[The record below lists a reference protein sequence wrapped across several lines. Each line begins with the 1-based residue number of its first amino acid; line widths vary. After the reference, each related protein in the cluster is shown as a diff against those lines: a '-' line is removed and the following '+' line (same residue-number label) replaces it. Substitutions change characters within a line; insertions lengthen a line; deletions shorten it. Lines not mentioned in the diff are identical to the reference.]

1 MGLNIMFWNCQ
12 GIRPKR
18 KELQLYLT
26 ENSID
31 IIALNETFLNKKYT
45 FKVPGYDTIRKDRST
60 GVKGGVAFLVKHG
73 LVVNKEYRNEDFN
86 IITDNEALAINLELS
101 NNQNLTLATIYCP
114 NGNPSSSLF
123 HTISNLSD
131 NVMFIGDFNSKLESF
146 GCAKKNT
153 SGPML
158 KTIQNKLNLIYL
170 NNDEHT
176 HMDRANGST
185 DILDMAFV
193 SPNLAIHDIQFQIG
207 DDLGSDHL
215 PIEISIDTTPH
226 RNTYTNHT
234 KYKFDQTDREV
245 FESTLE
251 EALGSADFS
260 GPMSTSD
267 LDKYADFIIAAIST
281 AVDKAI
287 PTSKSVRPESTPIS
301 DETRALIKEKRKLR
315 RLYSQKKDPAVK
327 TRINQL
333 QKQVKEDLKL
343 ESLVSWENFC
353 NSISLESDPSKSWRK
368 IKNFL
373 KPKGQRDY
381 PTLHHANK
389 VAKTNADKAQ
399 LFAESVERHFGIES
413 DHFDS
418 NHFHDVNKFVEDNH
432 RHFYAPEDPD
442 DYRFDV
448 GNEHELVA
456 DVDATT
462 LIKLVKFLKRGKA
475 PGPDTIPNEVLR
487 LGTTTSLFHHLA
499 KLFTSS
505 IQLGY
510 IPTAWKIAT
519 LRMLLKPDKLPS
531 LTTSY
536 RPISLISSIMKLFE
550 RVIEQR
556 LRSHLEHIGFINKHQ
571 SGFRRAKSTDDHLF
585 RLSQSIM
592 ESFNKGEH
600 VVAAFLDVEKAF
612 DNVWHNGLRYKIF
625 QLDLPTKMTR
635 WLSDFLVGRLIQ
647 VNVNNFFS
655 NQINPKAGV
664 PQGSVLSPLLF
675 LIYVND
681 LPAPHHNQNS
691 LSQFADDTA
700 QWAFS
705 LSVRIAAKLL
715 QQDLLNL
722 AMWCAKWRIKLNPE
736 KTKVIIFSRS
746 ILARK
751 TELNLKLYG
760 ETLKIY
766 PQVKFLGI
774 TFDSQL
780 NFKKHFEDIL
790 DRCNTRYYRLRLLA
804 NKKWGP
810 SPSTLIQIYKQCV
823 RPIFEYGALSTITTS
838 DNIISKIQRLQNKF
852 IRLALRLPKY
862 ICSKLLHD
870 STGLPYVK
878 DRLLSCAT
886 KSLDRIAQNPLVEES
901 ISRNRLN
908 PAWDRFPTPLSV
920 VRPGQPS
927 A

>member
-18 KELQLYLT
+18 KELELYLT

-60 GVKGGVAFLVKHG
+60 GVRGGVAFLVKHG
-73 LVVNKEYRNEDFN
+73 LAVNKEYRNEDFN
-86 IITDNEALAINLELS
+86 IITENEALAINLELS
-101 NNQNLTLATIYCP
+101 DNQNLTLATIYCP

-123 HTISNLSD
+123 HAIFNLSD
-131 NVMFIGDFNSKLESF
+131 NVMFVEDFNSKLESF

-176 HMDRANGST
+176 HMDRANSST

-215 PIEISIDTTPH
+215 PIEISIDTSPH

-260 GPMSTSD
+260 GLMSTSD
-267 LDKYADFIIAAIST
+267 LDKYADFIITAIST

-287 PTSKSVRPESTPIS
+287 PTSKSVLPESTPIS

-333 QKQVKEDLKL
+333 QKQVREDLKV

-353 NSISLESDPSKSWRK
+353 NSISLESDPKKSWRK

-373 KPKGQRDY
+373 RPKGQRDY
-381 PTLHHANK
+381 PSLRHANK

-399 LFAESVERHFGIES
+399 LFAESVEKHFGIES

-432 RHFYAPEDPD
+432 RYFYPPEDPD

-456 DVDATT
+456 DVDAPA

-556 LRSHLEHIGFINKHQ
+556 LRFHLEHIGFINKHQ

-592 ESFNKGEH
+592 ESFNRGEH

-647 VNVNNFFS
+647 VNVNDFFS

-664 PQGSVLSPLLF
+664 PQGTVLSPLLF

-705 LSVRIAAKLL
+705 LNVRFAAKLL
-715 QQDLLNL
+715 QQDLLKL

-780 NFKKHFEDIL
+780 KFKKHFEDIL
-790 DRCNTRYYRLRLLA
+790 DRCNTR
-804 NKKWGP
+804 
-810 SPSTLIQIYKQCV
+810 
-823 RPIFEYGALSTITTS
+823 
-838 DNIISKIQRLQNKF
+838 
-852 IRLALRLPKY
+852 
-862 ICSKLLHD
+862 
-870 STGLPYVK
+870 
-878 DRLLSCAT
+878 
-886 KSLDRIAQNPLVEES
+886 
-901 ISRNRLN
+901 
-908 PAWDRFPTPLSV
+908 
-920 VRPGQPS
+920 
-927 A
+927 